1 MQQEILNFKF
11 SNKQNFFVSPKNY
24 LAFNLINSW
33 PNWKN
38 QCSFLYGP
46 KMCGKTTLCN
56 IWKKKS
62 KAFFLD
68 EKKISNFFLKKD
80 NYKKIHQYNWI
91 IDDID
96 LLISKKNNEKL
107 LNLMNILLEE
117 KKSFL
122 LMTSKSP
129 PKFLNCELKD
139 LSSRLSSS
147 LVVEVNEPDNE
158 LLFQIIEKYLKSRS
172 IKIDKKNIDYLT
184 NRIERSYKN
193 AVRIATEI
201 DKKSLENHS
210 SINFSF
216 LKKIINKIG

>member
-68 EKKISNFFLKKD
+68 EKKISNFFLKKE

-96 LLISKKNNEKL
+96 LLIGKKNNEKL
-107 LNLMNILLEE
+107 LNLINILLEE
-117 KKSFL
+117 RKSFL

-158 LLFQIIEKYLKSRS
+158 LLFQIIEKYLNSRS

-193 AVRIATEI
+193 ALKIATEI
-201 DKKSLENHS
+201 DKRSLEKHS
-210 SINFSF
+210 NINYSF
-216 LKKIINKIG
+216 LKRIINKID